1 MDRNRRW
8 PISEEPPDGEAIE
21 RVRGG
26 ERAAFAILVRRHGG
40 IARRTAA
47 MLGAGAD
54 TDDVVQ
60 EAFVKAYR
68 ALGTFRDGA
77 AFRPWL
83 LRIVANET
91 GNARRAAGR
100 RAAREAVQLP
110 PLSDPADERHADL
123 ELFLRQVEGLPDH
136 QRSVVACRF
145 LLDLDEAQTAQ
156 VLRISRGTVKSR
168 THRAL
173 VRLRD
178 VIADTTAEPGV
189 LP

>member
-1 MDRNRRW
+1 
-8 PISEEPPDGEAIE
+8 
-21 RVRGG
+21 VRGG
-26 ERAAFAILVRRHGG
+26 DPAAFAVLVRRYSG

-47 MLGAGAD
+47 VLGAGAE

-77 AFRPWL
+77 AFQPWL

-91 GNARRAAGR
+91 RNAHRSAGR
-100 RAAREAVQLP
+100 RSVRESAQLP
-110 PLSDPADERHADL
+110 PLAEPIENQQADL
-123 ELFLRQVEGLPDH
+123 DLFRTQVQALPEP
-136 QRSVVACRF
+136 QRLVVACRF

-156 VLRISRGTVKSR
+156 VLGISRGTVKSR

-173 VRLRD
+173 ARLRD
-178 VIADTTAEPGV
+178 TITEPEVTA
-189 LP
+189 